1 MTIDDVFKWVNFVAN
16 KKQSGAISDDEFNM
30 IVAVVSIDYFKLE
43 VGLPEE
49 YQVGQPMPRRAY
61 QITQKITDDVRH
73 LLERAPIVRGAVTS
87 DYFAIPANYGAYS
100 GLFYR
105 YTYNPKNCKG
115 AVSVDLPIEVV
126 TDAEF
131 HDRKACPLL
140 GPTFKQPIANFDA
153 SGIIVYPLDIQNIEL
168 SYLRLPTKPFRN
180 YKIVSDE
187 SVYCP
192 LGNEAGVVYP
202 GVPSTNFDFPE
213 TCHNDLCIRVL
224 QYVGINL
231 GDAELIAMIKERKL
245 SGQ

>member
-1 MTIDDVFKWVNFVAN
+1 MTIDEIYKWVNFVSN
-16 KKQSGAISDDEFNM
+16 KKQSGAISPDEFNM
-30 IVAVVSIDYFKLE
+30 IIKVVSIDYFKLK

-49 YQVGQPMPRRAY
+49 YQVGQPMPRQAY

-73 LLERAPIVRGAVTS
+73 LITRLSITRGAVTS

-140 GPTFKQPIANFDA
+140 GPTFKQP
-153 SGIIVYPLDIQNIEL
+153 
-168 SYLRLPTKPFRN
+168 
-180 YKIVSDE
+180 
-187 SVYCP
+187 
-192 LGNEAGVVYP
+192 
-202 GVPSTNFDFPE
+202 STNFDFPE

-224 QYVGINL
+224 QYMGINL

>member
-1 MTIDDVFKWVNFVAN
+1 MTIDEIYKWVNFVSN
-16 KKQSGAISDDEFNM
+16 KKQSGAISPDEFNM
-30 IVAVVSIDYFKLE
+30 IIKVVSIDYFKLK

-49 YQVGQPMPRRAY
+49 YQVGQPMPRQAY

-73 LLERAPIVRGAVTS
+73 LITRLSITRGAVTS

-115 AVSVDLPIEVV
+115 AVSVDLPIEIV
-126 TDAEF
+126 TDGEF
-131 HDRKACPLL
+131 HDRKGCPLL

-153 SGIIVYPLDIQNIEL
+153 SGIIVYPLDITTIEL
-168 SYLRLPTKPFRN
+168 SYLRLPTMPIRQ
-180 YKIVSDE
+180 YTIVSDE
-187 SVYCP
+187 DVYNPTGSV
-192 LGNEAGVVYP
+192 
-202 GVPSTNFDFPE
+202 NFDFPE
-213 TCHNDLCIRVL
+213 PCHNDLAVRVL
-224 QYVGINL
+224 QYMGINL